1 MSGELDAWAAAGR
14 TATLWWRD
22 DDAVAPTRALDTL
35 IAHGER
41 HGVPLCLAVIPARAE
56 PALATR
62 IAESAQVA
70 VAVHGYDHVNRA
82 APGERKCELCPSRD
96 PEEAAAELSAG
107 RARLTELFGE
117 QAIALLVPPWNRI
130 AAAAVPHLPAVGF
143 AGLSALGPRASALPA
158 PGLVAVNTHADI
170 IDWKV
175 RRFIG
180 TATASERLVRHL
192 QSRRLGTADADE
204 PTGLLTHHLVHDG
217 AAWAFL
223 EHLFALT
230 REHGAT
236 RWISAAQIFNVP
248 S

>member
-130 AAAAVPHLPAVGF
+130 AAAVVPHLPAVGF

-192 QSRRLGTADADE
+192 QSRRPRHGGRRRAHGPPDPPLGSRWRRV
-204 PTGLLTHHLVHDG
+204 GLSRAPVCAHPRARRNTLDIGRTNL
-217 AAWAFL
+217 
-223 EHLFALT
+223 
-230 REHGAT
+230 
-236 RWISAAQIFNVP
+236 
-248 S
+248 